1 MVADYG
7 VWIARLLLCVVFG
20 LSAWGKLTDRSGART
35 AVAEFGI
42 PARYV
47 GVVAWALPSLEVAL
61 AVGLLPGATA
71 PWAGLAVLL
80 LLGVFTAAVARLLRL
95 GRRPACS
102 CFGSASEDPIG
113 GATIVRNA
121 ALMAVAVVVVWGG
134 VRRPQVPGTL
144 PTDHAVALAVV
155 AIIAAMLV
163 WLIGQVRVLRRQVDR
178 QALSTLGGEG
188 MPIGS
193 VAPEFELADSHGG
206 STSLQQ
212 LLACGTSVVL
222 VFVHPGCDICAT
234 LAGELPRWQHRLR
247 DQLTIAVIANGDLT
261 ENLAWGRERGLG
273 EIPMLVQ
280 QGNEAALRYRVRG
293 TPSAVL
299 VDADGRIAAPVAR
312 GPIAIR
318 ELFVSAR
325 VTIRGESS
333 RFSHP
338 TSR

>member
-1 MVADYG
+1 
-7 VWIARLLLCVVFG
+7 
-20 LSAWGKLTDRSGART
+20 
-35 AVAEFGI
+35 
-42 PARYV
+42 
-47 GVVAWALPSLEVAL
+47 VAWALPLLEAAL

-71 PWAGLAVLL
+71 PWAGLAGLL
-80 LLGVFTAAVARLLRL
+80 LMGVFTAAVARLLRL
-95 GRRPACS
+95 GQRPACS

-113 GATIVRNA
+113 GATIARNA
-121 ALMAVAVVVVWGG
+121 ALMVMAVVVMWGG

-144 PTDHAVALAVV
+144 PTDHAVALTVV

-163 WLIGQVRVLRRQVDR
+163 WLIGQVRVLRGQVDR
-178 QALSTLGGEG
+178 QALSTLGAEG
-188 MPIGS
+188 MPTGS

-206 STSLQQ
+206 ITGLQQ
-212 LLACGTSVVL
+212 LLARGTSVVL

-247 DQLTIAVIANGDLT
+247 DRLTIAMIANGDVT

-280 QGNEAALRYRVRG
+280 QDNEVALRYRVRG

-325 VTIRGESS
+325 TTRRGEGS
-333 RFSHP
+333 RFPHP
-338 TSR
+338 PGR

>member
-1 MVADYG
+1 M
-7 VWIARLLLCVVFG
+7 
-20 LSAWGKLTDRSGART
+20 
-35 AVAEFGI
+35 
-42 PARYV
+42 
-47 GVVAWALPSLEVAL
+47 
-61 AVGLLPGATA
+61 
-71 PWAGLAVLL
+71 
-80 LLGVFTAAVARLLRL
+80 FTAAVARLLSL

-102 CFGSASEDPIG
+102 CFGSASEEAIG
-113 GATIVRNA
+113 GATIARNA
-121 ALMAVAVVVVWGG
+121 ALMVVALVIVWGG

-144 PTDHAVALAVV
+144 PTDHAVGLAIV

-178 QALSTLGGEG
+178 LALSTLGAEG

-193 VAPEFELADSHGG
+193 VAPEFELAASHGG
-206 STSLQQ
+206 TTSLQQ
-212 LLACGTSVVL
+212 LLARGTSVVL
-222 VFVHPGCDICAT
+222 VFVHPGCDICGT

-247 DQLTIAVIANGDLT
+247 DRLTIAVITNGNVT
-261 ENLAWGRERGLG
+261 ENLAWGRDRGLG

-325 VTIRGESS
+325 TTKRGQGL
-333 RFSHP
+333 RLPHP
-338 TSR
+338 TGRSPAGRFRSRETGRVPAPARVVRICGRTVLR

>member
-1 MVADYG
+1 VVADYG
-7 VWIARLLLCVVFG
+7 VWIARLLLCMVFV
-20 LSAWGKLTDRSGART
+20 LSAWGKFTDRSAARK
-35 AVAEFGI
+35 AVAEFGV

-47 GVVAWALPSLEVAL
+47 GVVAWALPLLEAAL
-61 AVGLLPGATA
+61 TVGLLPGATA
-71 PWAGLAVLL
+71 PWAGLAGLL
-80 LLGVFTAAVARLLRL
+80 LLGVFTATVARLLSL
-95 GRRPACS
+95 GRHPACS

-113 GATIVRNA
+113 GATIARNA
-121 ALMAVAVVVVWGG
+121 ALMVVAVVVLWGG
-134 VRRPQVPGTL
+134 VRHPGVPGTL

-178 QALSTLGGEG
+178 QALSMLGAEG
-188 MPIGS
+188 MPTGS
-193 VAPEFELADSHGG
+193 VAPEFELADSHGDT
-206 STSLQQ
+206 TSLQQ
-212 LLACGTSVVL
+212 LLACGTSVAL
-222 VFVHPGCDICAT
+222 VFVHPNCDICAT

-247 DQLTIAVIANGDLT
+247 DRLTIAVIANGDVT

-273 EIPMLVQ
+273 EIPMLVH
-280 QGNEAALRYRVRG
+280 QGNEVALRYRVRG

-325 VTIRGESS
+325 ITKR
-333 RFSHP
+333 
-338 TSR
+338 